1 MFERFTSP
9 ARDAVIRAQQVARE
23 LRHPSIDTGH
33 VLVALATNPPDIG
46 TRALARV
53 GFDPARARDALQRSV
68 ADSADALDHRDEEA
82 LRAVGIE
89 VEDVRRAVEASFGR
103 GALERARG
111 RWLRRGHIP
120 FTPEA
125 KKALELSLREALR
138 LGDRHIGTEH
148 LLLGLLREH
157 CSSAKTVLV
166 EQGISVERLR
176 DAVDAELTTRRS
188 RGNTA

>member
-23 LRHPSIDTGH
+23 LRHPRIDTGH
-33 VLVALATNPPDIG
+33 VLVALAANPPDIG

-53 GFDPARARDALQRSV
+53 GFDPARARDALQGSL

-125 KKALELSLREALR
+125 KKALELSLREALQ

-148 LLLGLLREH
+148 LLLGLLRER

-176 DAVDAELTTRRS
+176 HAVDAELTRRHS